1 MIWRG
6 LVFVALT
13 VLLFAA
19 KKNTPPV
26 VDKPFAPLEAEWTMQ
41 EVIACTD
48 CSYPFR
54 NDFTS
59 TFVWPL
65 SERNEKLLLEDPFCQ
80 LREISDAAVG
90 DGLPLLIGSDAD
102 DVHARRYRRLQ
113 AGDAVLKN

>member
-1 MIWRG
+1 MEPAQGTTNRKLIRLKQGLINLPNVGKDKKRVFLAWNRPYLPVRETRLQSPLLIWRG
-6 LVFVALT
+6 LIFVALT

-41 EVIACTD
+41 EVIVCTD

-65 SERNEKLLLEDPFCQ
+65 S
-80 LREISDAAVG
+80 
-90 DGLPLLIGSDAD
+90 
-102 DVHARRYRRLQ
+102 
-113 AGDAVLKN
+113 